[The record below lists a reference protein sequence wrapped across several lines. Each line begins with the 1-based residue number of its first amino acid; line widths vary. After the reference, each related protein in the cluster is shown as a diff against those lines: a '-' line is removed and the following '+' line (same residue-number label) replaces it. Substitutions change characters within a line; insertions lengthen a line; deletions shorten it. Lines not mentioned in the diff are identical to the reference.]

1 MTATQIVSTSVS
13 AHQVGDRVRVHRNGI
28 TYPGRISSIH
38 HRDNGVEYV
47 VRTDTTDGG
56 MGQVVNIWTTSGHCS
71 FLAPVSRETR

>member
-1 MTATQIVSTSVS
+1 MTATQIVSTIVS
-13 AHQVGDRVRVHRNGI
+13 AHQVGDRVRVQRKGI

-56 MGQVVNIWTTSGHCS
+56 MGQVVNIWTTSGHSS
-71 FLAPVSRETR
+71 FLAPVSGETR